1 MEYRVSDD
9 EEPKKKIDLMNL
21 SPPSNDLKSKLT
33 NYKRVDEKVRKSLRG
48 SNPGSH
54 SSKTPIFLDRFIEEK
69 SLDKPARKKNVSL
82 RQSSVLVQSQA
93 FALNESVVQERPD
106 GKSKVELLQSEL
118 RASNISSS
126 RKKKPDEGTWRIE
139 TRLHSRKN

>member
-48 SNPGSH
+48 SKPGSY

-69 SLDKPARKKNVSL
+69 SFDKPTKKENVSM
-82 RQSSVLVQSQA
+82 RQSVLVQSHA
-93 FALNESVVQERPD
+93 FALNESVV
-106 GKSKVELLQSEL
+106 
-118 RASNISSS
+118 
-126 RKKKPDEGTWRIE
+126 
-139 TRLHSRKN
+139 